1 MLSGR
6 EACMKRSFDV
16 ILAVCVL
23 GMFWWLILLAW
34 LIASLETRGNGM
46 FVQTRVGRGGV
57 PFRLL
62 KIKTMTDADADASTV
77 TVAGDRRIT
86 RSGRFFRRTKIDE
99 LPQLINILLGEMSF
113 VGPRPDV
120 PGYADRLE
128 GEARELLSVR
138 PGLTG
143 PATLKYRDEERM
155 LADAEDPKTYNDTVI
170 WPDKV
175 RMNLDY
181 VTHWSFGK
189 DLYYLYKTVAG

>member
-6 EACMKRSFDV
+6 EAFMKRSFDV
-16 ILAVCVL
+16 VLAVCAL
-23 GMFWWLILLAW
+23 GLFWWLILLAW
-34 LIASLETRGNGM
+34 FIASLEIRGNGM

-62 KIKTMTDADADASTV
+62 KIKTMTDADGDASTV

-86 RSGRFFRRTKIDE
+86 CSGRFFRRMKIDE
-99 LPQLINILLGEMSF
+99 LPQLINILLGDMSF